1 MRTRN
6 GKIARLPREVRDE
19 LNRRLDNGEPG
30 KQLVEWLNARP
41 EVQALLQAGFD
52 GRPISE
58 QNLSEWKQGGY
69 RDWLKQQERREL
81 VRQIT
86 GDADE
91 LDADAGGV
99 DVSSRLSV
107 VLAAELAQAAQ
118 ALLDETTDHPERWE
132 RLQEVLTELASLRR
146 EDHKAGRLQLERQR
160 WESEQAKA
168 KAKNDAAS
176 AFLPLILPM
185 LQHQLARTFKGSDH
199 VSQETAA
206 GLAESM
212 LLDRPLALGN
222 PGAIRPDQ
230 TQSNPIKPNENAET
244 P

>member
-6 GKIARLPREVRDE
+6 GKIARLPRDVRDE
-19 LNRRLDNGEPG
+19 LNRRLEDGEQG

-52 GRPISE
+52 GRAISE

-81 VRQIT
+81 VRQVT
-86 GDADE
+86 GDAEE

-99 DVSSRLSV
+99 EVSSRVSV

-118 ALLDETTDHPERWE
+118 ELLDETTDHPERWE
-132 RLQEVLTELASLRR
+132 RLQEVLAELASLRR
-146 EDHKAGRLQLERQR
+146 EDHKAGRLQLERER
-160 WESEQAKA
+160 WEKEQAKA

-176 AFLPLILPM
+176 AFLPLALWM
-185 LQHQLARTFKGSDH
+185 LQYQLAATFKGSDC
-199 VSQETAA
+199 VSPVSAA
-206 GLAESM
+206 ELAESM
-212 LLDRPLALGN
+212 LLSVPVAQ
-222 PGAIRPDQ
+222 PGPCRGDPAG
-230 TQSNPIKPNENAET
+230 SNPIKPNQTE
-244 P
+244 